1 MQPSS
6 EGQNYLKKEKL
17 FEETKVG
24 LFKPVLSVIKFVQ
37 DGLLQTCDDWQKNEH
52 KNSFNSATKSK

>member
-37 DGLLQTCDDWQKNEH
+37 DGLL
-52 KNSFNSATKSK
+52 